1 MVHPL
6 ASPRGAKPVWVF
18 ANLRGPISVRVAVLV
33 TTLQRKER
41 LRFWMRYL
49 LHMGPALPVTKFYG
63 GPVRSPAANTK
74 CGVLLEV
81 TIIPVADGHICGIRT
96 KFLLLIFPGPIVR
109 TWSERLRPTERN

>member
-1 MVHPL
+1 M
-6 ASPRGAKPVWVF
+6 
-18 ANLRGPISVRVAVLV
+18 V